1 MAQSMEVDK
10 VSGIKLDAMLKVVS
24 LSLLQP
30 RIPTCQSKVSRYTHP
45 RVRLDQDHQA
55 HLDPDLDQLL
65 STVLDSQ
72 VLLNLPHTE
81 TMLTQLPTLSEAKNS
96 PIPTKVSACGGKLS
110 SVVNTKF
117 PWSKS
122 ETEEIAAEI
131 D

>member
-1 MAQSMEVDK
+1 MEVDK

-45 RVRLDQDHQA
+45 RVRLDQDQAQA
-55 HLDPDLDQLL
+55 HLDHDQDQLL

-81 TMLTQLPTLSEAKNS
+81 TMLTQLPTLSVAKNS

-117 PWSKS
+117 PWSK
-122 ETEEIAAEI
+122 
-131 D
+131 

>member
-1 MAQSMEVDK
+1 
-10 VSGIKLDAMLKVVS
+10 MLKVVS

-30 RIPTCQSKVSRYTHP
+30 KTLTCLSKVSRYTHP
-45 RVRLDQDHQA
+45 RVRLDQAQAQA
-55 HLDPDLDQLL
+55 HLDHDQLL

-122 ETEEIAAEI
+122 ETEEIAAET

>member
-1 MAQSMEVDK
+1 MEVDK

-30 RIPTCQSKVSRYTHP
+30 RIPTCQSKASRYTHP
-45 RVRLDQDHQA
+45 QGRLDHDQA
-55 HLDPDLDQLL
+55 HLDQDQQLC
-65 STVLDSQ
+65 TVLDSQ

-81 TMLTQLPTLSEAKNS
+81 TMLTQLPTLSEARNS
-96 PIPTKVSACGGKLS
+96 PIPTKVSACGGKLI

-122 ETEEIAAEI
+122 ETEKIAAET

>member
-1 MAQSMEVDK
+1 MAQSTEEDK

-45 RVRLDQDHQA
+45 RVRLDQA
-55 HLDPDLDQLL
+55 HLDHDQDQLL